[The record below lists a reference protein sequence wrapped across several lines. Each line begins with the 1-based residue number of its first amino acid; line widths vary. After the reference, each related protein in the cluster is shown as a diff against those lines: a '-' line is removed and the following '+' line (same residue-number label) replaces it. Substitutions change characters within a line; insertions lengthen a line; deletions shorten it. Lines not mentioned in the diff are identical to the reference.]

1 MEKSFSQIVVKAISE
16 EQREIEGIAS
26 TPAVDRVNDIVDPM
40 GLTFQKEAP
49 LLLGHDHAQPV
60 GTVTF
65 GTPTAKG
72 LPFRARIAKVD
83 EDGEVKTRTDTA
95 WHSVKSGIIKGVSIG
110 FRPVKSQ
117 ALSNGGTLYSKAAV
131 HELSLVAVPANPDA
145 RITAFKSLNLSNG
158 NTMNQI
164 AINQIRKALAM
175 SPMDAAV
182 KSAVAPATT
191 ANNPN
196 LVYPSQQSGVT
207 MLQPVVTRSVIAQLI
222 DLGAPQLP
230 PNVRALTQAAN
241 LVAPEVPEG
250 ARAPAIAPSTAVVLE
265 TSRKVGLVIVAN
277 AELVAIG
284 SDEVMSYLNT
294 NLENAANNGV
304 DQIVTSELL
313 TLAGTPKT
321 TIKDAIEAFTGDIRT
336 ACWLGNPEYLATL
349 RSAQENEVGPNGG
362 RYYQLPVLPV
372 LAMPVG
378 TLLLVDAKRMAVFD
392 GPKFIDRSTEADLTM
407 DTDPEH
413 AEGAQVYRLF
423 QENGVGLKVS
433 KYFDYS
439 AMTNPVAA
447 SI

>member
-1 MEKSFSQIVVKAISE
+1 MTESFSQIVVKAISE
-16 EQREIEGIAS
+16 EKREIEGIAS
-26 TPAVDRVNDIVDPM
+26 TPTIDRVHDVVDPM

-49 LLLGHDHAQPV
+49 LLLGHDHSQPV

-83 EDGEVKTRTDTA
+83 EDGIVKQRVDTA
-95 WHSVKSGIIKGVSIG
+95 WHSVKSGIIKSVSIG
-110 FRPVKSQ
+110 FRPIKSQ
-117 ALSNGGTLYSKAAV
+117 SLSNGGTLYSKADV

-145 RITAFKSLNLSNG
+145 RITAFKSLNLQEG
-158 NTMNQI
+158 NNMNQI

-175 SPMDAAV
+175 SPMDVMV
-182 KSAVAPATT
+182 KTAVAPATT
-191 ANNPN
+191 GNNPS
-196 LVYPSQQSGVT
+196 LVYPSQANGVT

-241 LVAPEVPEG
+241 LVAPEVAEG
-250 ARAPAIAPSTAVVLE
+250 DPVPAQAPSTAVVLE
-265 TSRKVGLVIVAN
+265 TFRKVGLILAFN
-277 AELVAIG
+277 SELVAIG
-284 SDEVMSYLNT
+284 SDEVMKYMNA

-304 DQIVTSELL
+304 DQIVTGELL

-321 TIKDAIEAFTGDIRT
+321 TVKDAIEAFAGDIRT
-336 ACWLGNPEYLATL
+336 ACWMGNPEYLATL

-392 GPKFIDRSTEADLTM
+392 GPQFIDRSTQADLTM
-407 DTDPEH
+407 STTPGTDE
-413 AEGAQVYRLF
+413 AQVYRLF
-423 QENGVGLKVS
+423 QENGVGLRVS
-433 KYFDYS
+433 KYFDYKPL
-439 AMTNPVAA
+439 TNPVAVA
-447 SI
+447 I